1 VLGAEGVGE
10 EDVGGTEAV
19 VVEALTSGETV
30 TEAVDVVEEG
40 VAAASDVGTTGVVA
54 GVELAGAR
62 REPGPEFAGV
72 SVVGRMAAPFKLNEF
87 SIISRVVRKFR
98 NGWDCK
104 SYVMWKTALPQASQA
119 CIRSAE

>member
-1 VLGAEGVGE
+1 MKFRRKPCSKKADHDSEGVLGAGGVDE
-10 EDVGGTEAV
+10 EDVGGMEAV
-19 VVEALTSGETV
+19 VVDASTLGASVAG
-30 TEAVDVVEEG
+30 AVDV
-40 VAAASDVGTTGVVA
+40 AATGAGASGSGTIGAVA

-98 NGWDCK
+98 NGWDC
-104 SYVMWKTALPQASQA
+104 
-119 CIRSAE
+119 RS

>member
-1 VLGAEGVGE
+1 MLGAGGVDE
-10 EDVGGTEAV
+10 EDVGGMEAV
-19 VVEALTSGETV
+19 VVDASALGASV
-30 TEAVDVVEEG
+30 TGAVDV
-40 VAAASDVGTTGVVA
+40 AATGAAGASGSETTGAVT

-98 NGWDCK
+98 NGWDC
-104 SYVMWKTALPQASQA
+104 
-119 CIRSAE
+119 RS